1 METMAT
7 ALVASRLVQ
16 FAAAMLLLGASLFP
30 LYSRGAFSDI
40 DKSEQTFNC
49 WLKRTLLIAALLS
62 LLSSLTWLSVQGALM
77 GEGWAD
83 AVSGSTLSVVLLQ
96 TWFGRVWIVHLTLAG
111 LVLGA
116 VFALYRA
123 ANIAAMIVIAV
134 LSMLLVASL
143 ALVGHS
149 MSGTDRSI
157 DVAAQMIHLLAA
169 SIWLGGL
176 APLGYVL
183 WKAHRDHSG
192 VWRAAARFVLPRY
205 SQAGVVAVSLILLT
219 GTFISWSLL
228 ERVSDLGGTTYGR
241 ILLTKIALVMLMVA
255 IALINRLDLL
265 PKFAHAKPNP
275 SAEVSLFQLSRNVV
289 AEQVL
294 GIAVLAVVSVLGTLP
309 PGDHSDHDSAGL
321 ATITASVTQGVGSSS
336 IDGAAR

>member
-1 METMAT
+1 MAT

-30 LYSRGAFSDI
+30 LYSRGAFSGVDEA
-40 DKSEQTFNC
+40 DQTFDC
-49 WLKRTLLIAALLS
+49 WLRRTLLIAALLS
-62 LLSSLTWLSVQGALM
+62 LLSSLAWLSVQGALM

-83 AVSGSTLSVVLLQ
+83 AVSGSTLSLVLLQ

-111 LVLGA
+111 LVLVA
-116 VFALYRA
+116 LLALYRA

-143 ALVGHS
+143 AWVGHS

-176 APLGYVL
+176 VPLGYVL
-183 WKAHRDHSG
+183 WKAYRDHSG
-192 VWRAAARFVLPRY
+192 AWCAAARFVLPRY
-205 SQAGVVAVSLILLT
+205 SQAGVVAVSLILFT

-228 ERVSDLGGTTYGR
+228 ERVSDLGDTTYGR
-241 ILLTKIALVMLMVA
+241 VLLTKIVLVFLMIA

-265 PKFAHAKPNP
+265 PKLIHTKPD
-275 SAEVSLFQLSRNVV
+275 SSTEMSLFRLSRNVV

-294 GIAVLAVVSVLGTLP
+294 GIAVLAIVSVLGTLP

-336 IDGAAR
+336 IGGAAQ